1 MSVAARG
8 ALRMVGPAVVACGTR
23 SPNLTACL
31 LLARMDARRAAAW
44 LGLAT
49 AFAAVW
55 GHGSAAMATAA
66 LGTVAA
72 VGDVPRLMG
81 ARGNLL
87 WFAERAMWPLLGT
100 LSGASCRWLAAD
112 GSCAASG
119 AAMAAAFL
127 TAITMWIVRR
137 SGMSAADATS
147 VTLLIA
153 AAAVAMAEFGGSTV
167 AAGALWGGLALCV
180 AAAVRFVP
188 AVIWD
193 EDRLPRAA
201 GDMVPG
207 GMVSRGLVRRVLGRG
222 AMIVML
228 AAMACWLVLDPER
241 AALASLLGTTLMVC
255 LAVPA
260 ALLEDNGGAA
270 WARLTRSAARSFA
283 EKGPSLAGRGAGA
296 VGRKK
301 LIATRVDEPLGPR
314 RQSVEVAVRHAA
326 VLGWPALVAAAVMAA
341 SSTGP
346 SPGLRVAAGIAGVAA
361 GVLVVGVCC
370 FSCRASRETA
380 HAVALVLV
388 AVAAVLAAACS

>member
-1 MSVAARG
+1 MCSSD
-8 ALRMVGPAVVACGTR
+8 L
-23 SPNLTACL
+23 
-31 LLARMDARRAAAW
+31 
-44 LGLAT
+44 
-49 AFAAVW
+49 
-55 GHGSAAMATAA
+55 
-66 LGTVAA
+66 
-72 VGDVPRLMG
+72 
-81 ARGNLL
+81 
-87 WFAERAMWPLLGT
+87 
-100 LSGASCRWLAAD
+100 
-112 GSCAASG
+112 
-119 AAMAAAFL
+119 
-127 TAITMWIVRR
+127 
-137 SGMSAADATS
+137 
-147 VTLLIA
+147 
-153 AAAVAMAEFGGSTV
+153 
-167 AAGALWGGLALCV
+167 
-180 AAAVRFVP
+180 AAVRFVP

-283 EKGPSLAGRGAGA
+283 EKGASLSGRGAGA

-346 SPGLRVAAGIAGVAA
+346 SPGLRVEIG
-361 GVLVVGVCC
+361 
-370 FSCRASRETA
+370 RA
-380 HAVALVLV
+380 HV
-388 AVAAVLAAACS
+388 